1 MSNYFQTSLSPG
13 LDADTV
19 DLIFGNIK
27 DILLF
32 EVVFQNDLE
41 QAKEMVRDDL
51 SVLVGCVFVDKA
63 LVSPRVITETPFSLL
78 DVRNLKILEFVFHVK
93 TNNL

>member
-63 LVSPRVITETPFSLL
+63 LVSPRVISLL